1 MKMTERKVS
10 GTILDAKTAAE
21 QTLAAQREIEEIS
34 GSLHNFQFEKM
45 TVEKDGKLIEI
56 EVPIDDIDL
65 LDDFD
70 DDDLTE
76 EGERS
81 LGMIDA
87 EYDSTSNVQ
96 KETKSRTR
104 LTQGELRLDENGD
117 MEIICPF
124 TGSNKVYQISSNVFA
139 SYETDQPFRV
149 DFNLAD
155 TKIDEED

>member
-1 MKMTERKVS
+1 MTERKVS

-34 GSLHNFQFEKM
+34 GSLHNFQYEKM

-56 EVPIDDIDL
+56 EVPI
-65 LDDFD
+65 
-70 DDDLTE
+70 E

-124 TGSNKVYQISSNVFA
+124 TGSNKVYQNSSNVFA

-149 DFNLAD
+149 DYNLED